1 MKNKTKLK
9 LLALFFLGL
18 ILLSSCKPAPQEETA
33 SVSEIET
40 MVVVNVLAS
49 QTAIYEQSQTQN
61 AALIQ
66 SETPTLTLTAS
77 PTFTQE
83 PTLTLT
89 PMFTSTPQ
97 FTATN
102 IPPSATIQK
111 AYSCVLIRQSPLNK
125 TYLSPG
131 EDFDMRW
138 TVQNTGTETWEP
150 EDVSWYLLNGYAL
163 HKYQDSYNLTES
175 VKPLELTD
183 ILVDMTAPTDTG
195 NYTAI
200 WALQADD
207 LDFCWF
213 SIEILIN

>member
-1 MKNKTKLK
+1 MKNKLK
-9 LLALFFLGL
+9 PFALLLLGLLFLG
-18 ILLSSCKPAPQEETA
+18 SCKPAPQEDTI
-33 SVSEIET
+33 SVSEAET

-49 QTAIYEQSQTQN
+49 QTAIYEQTQTQD

-66 SETPTLTLTAS
+66 SQTPTVTLTAS

-83 PTLTLT
+83 PTLNLT

-102 IPPSATIQK
+102 LPPSATIQK
-111 AYSCVLIRQSPLNK
+111 AYSCVLIRQSPHNK

-175 VKPLELTD
+175 VEHLELTD

-195 NYTAI
+195 SYTAI

-207 LDFCWF
+207 IDFCWF